1 MYLSIERKREFKRKS
16 IDLLLF
22 TFTFLKENDT
32 LNYGDFILFTLDEEV
47 KLESKYRVVT
57 WSLDR
62 WIIKWPIFHVV
73 DYLTYSKLWFYHLS
87 SFEIILKRSYFCLKS
102 IFNLFL
108 IEMLL
113 GRYINI
119 DFDDLSLDSNDSNK
133 KKIF

>member
-62 WIIKWPIFHVV
+62 
-73 DYLTYSKLWFYHLS
+73 
-87 SFEIILKRSYFCLKS
+87 
-102 IFNLFL
+102 
-108 IEMLL
+108 
-113 GRYINI
+113 
-119 DFDDLSLDSNDSNK
+119 
-133 KKIF
+133 